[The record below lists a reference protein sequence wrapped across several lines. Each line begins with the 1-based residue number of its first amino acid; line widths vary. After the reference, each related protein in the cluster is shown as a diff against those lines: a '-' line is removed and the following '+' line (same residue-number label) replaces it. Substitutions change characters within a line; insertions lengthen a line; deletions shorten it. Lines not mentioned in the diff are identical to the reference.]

1 MKIKLNELD
10 RYAKDLIASL
20 KEEASPGKATVLAL
34 NGNLGAGKTTLTQYI
49 SRALGI
55 ITIVTSSTFTI
66 EKIYELKNQDPF
78 KKLIHID
85 AYRLENPNEL
95 ENLGWDEI
103 INEAGNL
110 IVVEWANNVQDILP
124 PNTKT
129 LNLSYVDE
137 EVREIV

>member
-10 RYAKDLIASL
+10 GYAKGLVASL
-20 KEEASPGKATVLAL
+20 KEEMSAGKATVLAL

-49 SRALGI
+49 SKALGI
-55 ITIVTSSTFTI
+55 ITIVTSPTFTI

-85 AYRLENPNEL
+85 AYRLENPKEL

-103 INEAGNL
+103 IKETGNL